1 MTTSD
6 RLWRPGAWLLVAML
20 LAVLATVPVWAQ
32 DDELEDDVATDDE
45 MADVDE
51 AGEGGDL
58 GAFGEESVDFG
69 AVDQLLE
76 QDAEVMSDPGT
87 YAYDPGAR
95 RDPFRS
101 LIQRQADDASDQD
114 RPEGVPGLLVDEIA
128 VQGIFMLPDGPVAQV
143 VSTSQDTS
151 FLIRPGDQLWD
162 GEVVSMTLNEVVFKQ
177 DTDDQNSLKPFREVV
192 KRLDPRA

>member
-1 MTTSD
+1 MTT
-6 RLWRPGAWLLVAML
+6 RPKGASLLSWLLRSLVLMLVAL
-20 LAVLATVPVWAQ
+20 TLPVYAQESEAAVDGTERDGQ
-32 DDELEDDVATDDE
+32 EEEGEL
-45 MADVDE
+45 
-51 AGEGGDL
+51 GE
-58 GAFGEESVDFG
+58 FGEESVDFG
-69 AVDQLLE
+69 KVDELLE

-87 YAYDPGAR
+87 YSYDPGAR

-101 LIQRQADDASDQD
+101 LMQRSAETNENRE

-128 VQGIFMLPDGPVAQV
+128 IQGIFMLPEGPVAQV

-177 DTDDQNSLKPFREVV
+177 DTDDPNSLKPFREVV
-192 KRLDPRA
+192 KKLDPRV